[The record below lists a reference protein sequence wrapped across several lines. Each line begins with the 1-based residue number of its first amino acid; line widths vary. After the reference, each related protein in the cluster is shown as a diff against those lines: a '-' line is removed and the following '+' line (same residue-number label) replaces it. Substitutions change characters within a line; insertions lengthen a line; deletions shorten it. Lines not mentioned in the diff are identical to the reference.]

1 MSLLYNFQGK
11 WLTYF
16 KNMFEEHM
24 PIKTSMVATI
34 VYNPYFIKTG
44 LFCILKC
51 LTFRVFD
58 IKNVEVTS
66 IKIKFKQNGACL
78 LKNGKCEFHLTK
90 YSMSL

>member
-11 WLTYF
+11 WLTYL

-34 VYNPYFIKTG
+34 VYYPYFIKTG

-51 LTFRVFD
+51 LTFRVFFF
-58 IKNVEVTS
+58 IKNVEAKS
-66 IKIKFKQNGACL
+66 IKIKFKQNRACL
-78 LKNGKCEFHLTK
+78 LKTNNHCC
-90 YSMSL
+90 